1 MHSRSNLK
9 KKTKQNMKKRKK
21 KKKRL
26 SDFWSFSTLELRFE
40 KPSE

>member
-9 KKTKQNMKKRKK
+9 KKQNKTWKK
-21 KKKRL
+21 KNKKRL
-26 SDFWSFSTLELRFE
+26 SDFWSFSALELRFE

>member
-9 KKTKQNMKKRKK
+9 KKKKQNMKKR

>member
-9 KKTKQNMKKRKK
+9 KKNKTKHEKK

-40 KPSE
+40 KSSE

>member
-9 KKTKQNMKKRKK
+9 KNKKQNMKKR